1 MGKNRME
8 KLSEKLKNKKFRQP
22 IGNQVAT
29 EWKEMGKELTAY
41 FGKNCYW
48 LPWRYEKWRLYEK
61 FKAIKT
67 EGKKD
72 LAYFIGM
79 LKSKP

>member
-1 MGKNRME
+1 MKNI
-8 KLSEKLKNKKFRQP
+8 KDLVKNKKFQK
-22 IGNQVAT
+22 GESV

-72 LAYFIGM
+72 LAF
-79 LKSKP
+79 

>member
-1 MGKNRME
+1 MEQLKE
-8 KLSEKLKNKKFRQP
+8 KLNLKRFRKEEKP
-22 IGNQVAT
+22 SV
-29 EWKEMGKELTAY
+29 EWKEMGKEMTAY

-48 LPWRYEKWRLYEK
+48 LPWKYEKWKLYEK

-72 LAYFIGM
+72 FKYFIGM
-79 LKSKP
+79 LK

>member
-1 MGKNRME
+1 MEPLKE
-8 KLSEKLKNKKFRQP
+8 KLNLERYRKEKAPSL
-22 IGNQVAT
+22 

-48 LPWRYEKWRLYEK
+48 LPWKYEKWKLYEK
-61 FKAIKT
+61 FKAIKQ

-72 LAYFIGM
+72 LKYFIGM
-79 LKSKP
+79 LKK